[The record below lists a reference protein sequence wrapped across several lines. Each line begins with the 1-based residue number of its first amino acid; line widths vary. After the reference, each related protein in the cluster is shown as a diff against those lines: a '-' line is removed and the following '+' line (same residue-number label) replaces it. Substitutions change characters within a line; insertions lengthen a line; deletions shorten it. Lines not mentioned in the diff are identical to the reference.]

1 MKKISFLIV
10 VILSVSSLYSQVIE
24 DSIYNLY
31 NVQQKEI
38 GNIKSAVTQMSNE
51 IYSLKTENRNLTNV
65 LSQKQSEIDS
75 LKNVVSLNSEN
86 IKATADELGL
96 QIKETNDSTS
106 KGIEDLSSGLHSN
119 TIWGIVAILAFSLV
133 LIIAIVLAIVF
144 HKKGQKMSD
153 EKIAQLRRQS
163 DELNEKI
170 LAQLSDELKEIL
182 STMAKTQTQSSASSQ
197 PDHSLVKTLADRIT
211 FMEMTLYKMDS
222 SVKGYKQ
229 LTKSISQMKDNL
241 SANGYEL
248 VDMLGKDYNDGMK
261 VTANFVEDENIEKGK
276 QIITGIIKPQINYK
290 GVMIQAAQITV
301 SQN

>member
-1 MKKISFLIV
+1 MKNFLFFS
-10 VILSVSSLYSQVIE
+10 VILLYVSLTLSAQTT
-24 DSIYNLY
+24 DSLY

-38 GNIKSAVTQMSNE
+38 VNIKNAVTQMSNE
-51 IYSLKTENRNLTNV
+51 IYSLKTENRNLSNE

-96 QIKETNDSTS
+96 QIKEANDSTT
-106 KGIEDLSSGLHSN
+106 KGIEDLSSGLHSK
-119 TIWGIVAILAFSLV
+119 TIWGIVAIVAFALV
-133 LIIAIVLAIVF
+133 LIVSIILVVVL

-153 EKIAQLRRQS
+153 KKIAELKRQS

-182 STMAKTQTQSSASSQ
+182 STMAKTQTQSSTSSE

-211 FMEMTLYKMDS
+211 FMEMTLFKMDS

-241 SANGYEL
+241 RANGYEL
-248 VDMLGKDYNDGMK
+248 VDMLGKDYNEGMK
-261 VTANFVEDENIEKGK
+261 VTANFVEDENLDEGK
-276 QIITGIIKPQINYK
+276 QIITGIIKPQINYN

>member
-10 VILSVSSLYSQVIE
+10 VILTVSSLYSQVKE
-24 DSIYNLY
+24 DSIYSLY
-31 NVQQKEI
+31 NVHQKEI
-38 GNIKSAVTQMSNE
+38 TNIKSAVTQMNNVISM
-51 IYSLKTENRNLTNV
+51 LKTENRNLSNE
-65 LSQKQSEIDS
+65 LSQKQREIDS

-96 QIKETNDSTS
+96 QIKETNDFTS
-106 KGIEDLSSGLHSN
+106 KGIEDLSSGLHSK
-119 TIWGIVAILAFSLV
+119 TIWGVVAIVVFAII
-133 LIIAIVLAIVF
+133 LIVSIVLAIVF
-144 HKKGQKMSD
+144 HRKEQKMSD
-153 EKIAQLRRQS
+153 EKIAELKRQS

-170 LAQLSDELKEIL
+170 LAQLSDELKDIL
-182 STMAKTQTQSSASSQ
+182 SNLPKTQVQGSSSPV

-211 FMEMTLYKMDS
+211 FMEMTLFKMDS

-241 SANGYEL
+241 RANGYEL
-248 VDMLGKDYNDGMK
+248 VDMLGKDYNEGMK
-261 VTANFVEDENIEKGK
+261 VTANFVEDENLDEGK
-276 QIITGIIKPQINYK
+276 QIITGIIKPQINYN